1 MKNTF
6 LLLVIA
12 FLVAAC
18 SDEVNIE
25 AYYFPHQQ
33 LYDGLVYEYRAPNNP
48 EQPPFY
54 MYYRTV
60 RTDTSIYLTGMQYDE
75 QFRPSVFTREEL
87 LPTGVLLEEMY
98 LYEPDSTG
106 RQTQIGVEILANN
119 VFPFRTNP
127 ERPGVLVWE
136 ARWHPPADQP
146 TTLTLLRN
154 RQFVRDTVV
163 QVNGQSTDAVVF
175 TVRELMDHEQV
186 GHFETEY
193 GGREVYAEGI
203 GLVYYRKNVSEDFIV
218 EYELTDRFP
227 MTELEN
233 RARRELER

>member
-1 MKNTF
+1 MKQLLF
-6 LLLVIA
+6 LSLGLLL
-12 FLVAAC
+12 FSC
-18 SDEVNIE
+18 SGKRNIE
-25 AYYFPHQQ
+25 SFYFPHKE
-33 LYDGLVYEYRAPNNP
+33 LYDGLVYEYRAPNGG

-60 RTDTSIYLTGMQYDE
+60 RTDTSIYLTAMQYND
-75 QFRPSVFTREEL
+75 RYIPTVFTREEL

-106 RQTQIGVEILANN
+106 RQEQLEVEILANN

-127 ERPGVLVWE
+127 DDPGVLVWE
-136 ARWHPPADQP
+136 ARWHPPAELP

-163 QVNGQSTDAVVF
+163 EVKGQPTEAVVF
-175 TVRELMDHEQV
+175 AVRELMDHEQV
-186 GHFETEY
+186 GHLETEY

-203 GLVYYRKNVSEDFIV
+203 GLVYYRKNISEDFVV
-218 EYELTDRFP
+218 EYELTDRYP
-227 MTELEN
+227 MTELED
-233 RARRELER
+233 RARREMQR